1 MPSGRPDWFG
11 TIVSAG
17 KYDSE
22 YVPIAVSKDGVIL
35 AMMQG
40 AHDSVLK
47 TIAVD
52 SDGIMK
58 ANLSVQD
65 LDFLTVRPAYG
76 AAEVEEGSQAISYT
90 TTYTVVSISG
100 RGVIYFGWIYTGHPT
115 MGNQEAIYVEVDGVE
130 VLSTSLLG
138 VYQNEMFAPG
148 SGLLYIVG
156 WDRHNTRW
164 RACFTP
170 GLTFETTFELKI
182 KGSMLGITPDYSWD
196 IIYAL
201 IPT

>member
-17 KYDSE
+17 KYDDT
-22 YVPIAVSKDGVIL
+22 YVPIAVDVSGAIL
-35 AMMQG
+35 ALMKG

-76 AAEVEEGSQAISYT
+76 AAEVEAGSQAISYS

-100 RGVIYFGWIYTGHPT
+100 RGVIYFGWIFTPGAT
-115 MGNQEAIYVEVDGVE
+115 AANQETMEVWVDGVK
-130 VLSTSLLG
+130 VLSSDMLTI
-138 VYQNEMFAPG
+138 YQNEMFTPG
-148 SGLLYIVG
+148 SGLLYVVG
-156 WDRHNTRW
+156 WDREHTRY
-164 RACFTP
+164 RVCFTP
-170 GLTFETTFELKI
+170 GLTFEATFELKI
-182 KGSMLGITPDYSWD
+182 KGSYLGITPDYSWNV
-196 IIYAL
+196 IYAL
-201 IPT
+201 IPS